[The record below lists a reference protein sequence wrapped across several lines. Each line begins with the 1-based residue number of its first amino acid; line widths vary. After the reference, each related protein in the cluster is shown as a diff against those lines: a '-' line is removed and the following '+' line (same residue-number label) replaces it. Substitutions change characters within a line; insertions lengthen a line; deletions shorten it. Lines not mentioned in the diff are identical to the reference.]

1 MDQTSLQEFFSAS
14 SGLAQLCTQNGWPDP
29 ASMRIELL
37 EEDDE
42 QALCAVR
49 FDEVIMEGSGCEA
62 GRVAC
67 WGRFRVRLDARGRVV
82 GAELETGDRK

>member
-1 MDQTSLQEFFSAS
+1 MDQTSLQEFFSAC
-14 SGLAQLCTQNGWPDP
+14 SGITQLCAQNGWPDP
-29 ASMRIELL
+29 ASMRIEVL
-37 EEDDE
+37 EEDDR
-42 QALCAVR
+42 QVLCAVK

-82 GAELETGDRK
+82 GAELETGGRE